1 MVSFIIFAGYGII
14 KEGSRSVLD
23 VSGIEE
29 KEICDLIMGVEGVK
43 GCHKIRTRGAWE
55 ISSSICACLVQS
67 DISLGDV
74 HLVSHKR

>member
-29 KEICDLIMGVEGVK
+29 KEICDLIMGGEGVK
-43 GCHKIRTRGAWE
+43 GCHKIRTCGAWE
-55 ISSSICACLVQS
+55 ISRSIYACLVQS

-74 HLVSHKR
+74 HLVSYKQ